1 MSWIAA
7 LLLAAAVEPQ
17 ESRTEITPRQ
27 DPGDGPFLS
36 LGVEGKLS
44 MISGEVVPS
53 QIDWFFFMPIEI
65 QGTDYEDIFSNG
77 TGICLEATLTWEHP
91 KWHEEVLWQT
101 GVYFRLAY
109 DTFDGDRSSDDFGNF
124 FAPRD
129 WEITT
134 AIVGFRGG
142 IRGRTNGLFGEG
154 RVGLGAVYYGAVQA
168 AFALGGAPA
177 MTGELLAPGIGV
189 ASELGLKVGYRS
201 ERVEVSLGM
210 NMEVQGGPHRGKDV
224 STVVKPDAILMLSFT
239 FGIGLRF

>member
-7 LLLAAAVEPQ
+7 LLLAAAFEPQ

-27 DPGDGPFLS
+27 EPGDGPFFS

-44 MISGEVVPS
+44 LLSGEVVPS
-53 QIDWFFFMPIEI
+53 QIEWFFFVPIEI

-77 TGICLEATLTWEHP
+77 AGIGLEATLTWEHP
-91 KWHEEVLWQT
+91 NWHQDVLWQT
-101 GVYFRLAY
+101 GAYLRLAY

-142 IRGRTNGLFGEG
+142 IRGKTSGLFMEG
-154 RVGLGAVYYGAVQA
+154 RVGLGAVTYGAVQA
-168 AFALGGAPA
+168 EFSIGGSPA
-177 MTGELLAPGIGV
+177 RTGELLAAGVGV

-201 ERVEVSLGM
+201 DRVEVSLGL

-239 FGIGLRF
+239 LGIGLRF

>member
-7 LLLAAAVEPQ
+7 LLLAAALEPQ

-27 DPGDGPFLS
+27 EPGNGPFWS

-44 MISGEVVPS
+44 LLSGEVVPS
-53 QIDWFFFMPIEI
+53 QLGLVFFIPVEI

-77 TGICLEATLTWEHP
+77 AGICLEATLTWEHP
-91 KWHEEVLWQT
+91 KGNDAFMWQT
-101 GVYFRLAY
+101 GAYLRLAY

-134 AIVGFRGG
+134 ALVGFRGG
-142 IRGRTNGLFGEG
+142 IRGSDGLFAEG

-168 AFALGGAPA
+168 EFSIGGSPA
-177 MTGELLAPGIGV
+177 RTGELLAAGVGV

-201 ERVEVSLGM
+201 DRVEASLGM
-210 NMEVQGGPHRGKDV
+210 NMEVQGGPHRGRDV
-224 STVVKPDAILMLSFT
+224 STVVKPEPILMLSFT